1 MRKDVT
7 VLGIGQRKA
16 GISKKSGKK
25 YDFTDVA
32 IGYDSDGFIGMKCET
47 LAFDTEMF
55 QEKNVSVGDVLD
67 LVFHQFNS
75 KTYVDAI
82 L

>member
-7 VLGIGQRKA
+7 VLGIGQRKS
-16 GISKKSGKK
+16 GISKKGGKK
-25 YDFTDVA
+25 YDFTEVA
-32 IGYDSDGFIGMKCET
+32 IGYEVDGFAGMKCET
-47 LAFDTEMF
+47 IAFDTPMIA
-55 QEKNVSVGDVLD
+55 EKNVAVGDVLD
-67 LVFHQFNS
+67 LVFHQANF

>member
-16 GISKKSGKK
+16 GISKKGGKK
-25 YDFTDVA
+25 YDFTEVA
-32 IGYDSDGFIGMKCET
+32 IGYEADGFAGMKCET
-47 LAFDTEMF
+47 IAFDTAMIA
-55 QEKNVSVGDVLD
+55 EKNLTVGEVLD
-67 LVFHQFNS
+67 LVFHQANF